1 MTTKTFKYLA
11 ILIVTIFIADRVI
24 YFCIDKIQAKTLTG
38 ESGGKINA
46 YLNLKKTVALLIMG
60 PSSSTYQID
69 PTAFK
74 VDTYNIG
81 HSNTEDAFQAGL
93 LSIIIENN
101 KKPKNIMLHI
111 LPDSYL
117 SDDTTNTV
125 INDGIL
131 KLKFFY
137 NKNKLVTD
145 YINELGVKERV
156 KFSMHLSRYNNRVIN
171 TLKNYITTKRNG
183 PVLNGFEPLPVGE
196 RDSIVA
202 TINYNDSK
210 LKNTNNKAKEII
222 HIAKMKYLKDF
233 VNLCKANNIKL
244 ILFTLPNY
252 MQVKNG
258 FKDDLATQNI
268 NTFSKENNITY
279 FDFRKGSLGGLI
291 KRAIYWKDGYH
302 LNSMG
307 AVIESNFVSSEVS
320 SFLAN

>member
-1 MTTKTFKYLA
+1 MTTKIFKYFA
-11 ILIVTIFIADRVI
+11 ILSITVFIADRVI
-24 YFCIDKIQAKTLTG
+24 YFCIDKIQTKTLTG

-117 SDDTTNTV
+117 SADTTSTV

-145 YINELGVKERV
+145 YINELGIKERI

-183 PVLNGFEPLPVGE
+183 PVLNGFEPLPVEE

-210 LKNTNNKAKEII
+210 LKNTNNNAKEII
-222 HIAKMKYLKDF
+222 HIAKMNYLKDF

-279 FDFRKGSLGGLI
+279 FDFRKESLGGLI
-291 KRAIYWKDGYH
+291 NRAIYWKDGYH